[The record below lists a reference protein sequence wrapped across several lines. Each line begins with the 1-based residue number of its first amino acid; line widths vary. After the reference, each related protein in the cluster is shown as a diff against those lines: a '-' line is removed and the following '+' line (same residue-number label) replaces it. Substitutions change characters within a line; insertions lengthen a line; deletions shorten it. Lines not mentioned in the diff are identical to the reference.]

1 MQKTNNIFIK
11 AAAAILATIFA
22 TGCVFEKENPSATR
36 DYKNVLVQ
44 IGVSTSGDVQTKVAD
59 STPAGNENAVAT
71 LETAVKTLR
80 VYAYIGGQ
88 LCGYLYTNKV
98 DTENDALLM
107 DMRLPNAATAT
118 VDFVAIANEGG
129 MTVPEGVN
137 LNYTVGRGAD
147 GTLVLTGNA
156 SIDDLEQITY
166 TLANQSF
173 TNGVP
178 MYATGQATLN
188 LKDVGKQN
196 TATGHTGHFILND
209 EINIELT
216 RSLAKIAVYAA
227 EEGTS
232 ANNNVKINSVTFA
245 NVINSGYLL
254 ENTSYPDVDAQ
265 DVVLSNTQVTVDK
278 KLNRADTDFANKR
291 KNPANFTPVSN
302 PYYISENPEGKKLV
316 VNYTTGSGAPKNA
329 EIEMPAIARNTFY
342 KVLCLVKAN
351 GEMTLE
357 LVVAEWE
364 EEEQVIAFEDNVTL
378 ETGSKWTGD
387 IIVDTSDKTG
397 KSYKFKT
404 ANDNQI
410 ATFEF
415 TLKTPVG
422 GTWHAILDGDIQSF
436 SFSDVTVYDEDENST
451 STTYTD
457 RSSISGNITGTK
469 ISFSIKTLENRTIG
483 SPSKEVTVR
492 MVAVSKYGRS
502 LSVDGTEA
510 KLIQVYNN

>member
-11 AAAAILATIFA
+11 AAAAILATILA

-59 STPAGNENAVAT
+59 STPADNENAVAT

-88 LCGYLYTNKV
+88 LCGYLYTDKV

-137 LNYTVGRGAD
+137 LNYTVGRSVD

-156 SIDDLEQITY
+156 GLDELKQITY

-188 LKDVGKQN
+188 LKDVGQQN

-232 ANNNVKINSVTFA
+232 TKNNVKINSVTFA

-254 ENTSYPDVDAQ
+254 ENTSYPTVTPQ

-278 KLNRADTDFANKR
+278 KLNRADANFATKR
-291 KNPANFTPVSN
+291 KDAANFTPVSA
-302 PYYISENPEGKKLV
+302 PYYISENPVGKKLV
-316 VNYTTGSGAPKNA
+316 VNYTTGSGAAKNA

-351 GEMTLE
+351 GEMSLE
-357 LVVAEWE
+357 LVVADW
-364 EEEQVIAFEDNVTL
+364 
-378 ETGSKWTGD
+378 ETG
-387 IIVDTSDKTG
+387 TG
-397 KSYKFKT
+397 KYVDFKDDVTIDETYGLQWNGVKLDDVEDQEEKYTLGVAAGSSVTCTFNMT
-404 ANDNQI
+404 APADGKWYASLTEGDVQNYVFENGQSTISGYIRDN
-410 ATFEF
+410 EHSF
-415 TLKTPVG
+415 TLRT
-422 GTWHAILDGDIQSF
+422 L
-436 SFSDVTVYDEDENST
+436 NSNLN
-451 STTYTD
+451 S
-457 RSSISGNITGTK
+457 
-469 ISFSIKTLENRTIG
+469 G
-483 SPSKEVTVR
+483 SPKSVKLVITAVNSK
-492 MVAVSKYGRS
+492 GRS
-502 LSVDGTEA
+502 MVVNFNKEGYYIVEQA
-510 KLIQVYNN
+510 QM

>member
-59 STPAGNENAVAT
+59 STPADNENAVPT

-147 GTLVLTGNA
+147 GTLELTGNA

-178 MYATGQATLN
+178 MYAVGQATLN
-188 LKDVGKQN
+188 LNNVGQQN

-232 ANNNVKINSVTFA
+232 TKNNVKINSVTFA

-265 DVVLSNTQVTVDK
+265 DVVLSNTQVTVTK

-316 VNYTTGSGAPKNA
+316 INYTTGSGEKEA

-351 GEMTLE
+351 GEMSLE
-357 LVVAEWE
+357 LVVADWEPGTGKYVDFKDDVAFNNEKGLEWNGVKIADVE
-364 EEEQVIAFEDNVTL
+364 GQVEKYTLGVAAGSSVTCTFKITAPADGTWYASLTEGDVQNYAFENGQST
-378 ETGSKWTGD
+378 TSGD
-387 IIVDTSDKTG
+387 IKDSEH
-397 KSYKFKT
+397 S
-404 ANDNQI
+404 
-410 ATFEF
+410 F
-415 TLKTPVG
+415 TLKTR
-422 GTWHAILDGDIQSF
+422 
-436 SFSDVTVYDEDENST
+436 NSNLN
-451 STTYTD
+451 S
-457 RSSISGNITGTK
+457 
-469 ISFSIKTLENRTIG
+469 G
-483 SPSKEVTVR
+483 SPKSVKLVITAVNSK
-492 MVAVSKYGRS
+492 GRS
-502 LSVDGTEA
+502 MVVNFNKEGYYIVEQA
-510 KLIQVYNN
+510 QM

>member
-11 AAAAILATIFA
+11 AAAAILATILA

-88 LCGYLYTNKV
+88 LCGYLYTNNV

-156 SIDDLEQITY
+156 GIDELEQITY

-188 LKDVGKQN
+188 LKDVGQQN

-232 ANNNVKINSVTFA
+232 TKNNVKINSVTFA

-254 ENTSYPDVDAQ
+254 ENTSYPDVDPQ
-265 DVVLSNTQVTVDK
+265 DVVLSNTQVTVTK
-278 KLNRADTDFANKR
+278 KLNRADANFATKR
-291 KNPANFTPVSN
+291 KDVANFTAVSA
-302 PYYISENPEGKKLV
+302 PYYISENPVGKKLV
-316 VNYTTGSGAPKNA
+316 INYTTGSGSAKNA

-357 LVVAEWE
+357 LVVADWE
-364 EEEQVIAFEDNVTL
+364 TGTGKHVDFKDDVVLDNEEGLKWNGVKIADVEGQEEKYTLGVAAGSSVTCTFKITAPADGKWYASLTEGDVQNYAFEN
-378 ETGSKWTGD
+378 G
-387 IIVDTSDKTG
+387 
-397 KSYKFKT
+397 
-404 ANDNQI
+404 
-410 ATFEF
+410 
-415 TLKTPVG
+415 
-422 GTWHAILDGDIQSF
+422 QS
-436 SFSDVTVYDEDENST
+436 T
-451 STTYTD
+451 
-457 RSSISGNITGTK
+457 ISGNIK
-469 ISFSIKTLENRTIG
+469 DNEHSFTLRTLNSNLNSG
-483 SPSKEVTVR
+483 SPKSVKLVITVVNSKGR
-492 MVAVSKYGRS
+492 SMVARF
-502 LSVDGTEA
+502 
-510 KLIQVYNN
+510 NNEGYYIVEQAQM